1 MAFKW
6 LCFLKYYKT
15 CPDLEAKHRP
25 TSVIRIHIFF
35 SQHAAQLRH
44 FQAKLFDHWIKTPI
58 TKSWFCACDDK
69 PIEHFVEINLILF
82 WTILRRLLYID
93 KTYVYERQEQHFK
106 IGLYRVYPLYK
117 KKFKKLYFVHYVT
130 VWLVRIW
137 TYKTLDKKELSFSW
151 MKPTRPD

>member
-1 MAFKW
+1 MAMFSKI
-6 LCFLKYYKT
+6 LQNL
-15 CPDLEAKHRP
+15 PRSGGEAQTYVCDTH
-25 TSVIRIHIFF
+25 THLF

-58 TKSWFCACDDK
+58 TKSWFRACDDK